1 MRRFITAACA
11 TTLGI
16 SLSTALAVAGSASAA
31 TTHHATPAGT
41 TIVVSPG
48 QSIQAA
54 VNHAR
59 PGDTVLLK
67 RGVYHQSVQI
77 RTDGI
82 TLRGSGNSRRG
93 TVLMPP
99 AAKPRSVCASGFGV
113 TGVCVL
119 AKKVDPKSGAVL
131 QMVSNDTITGM
142 YVTGF
147 PANGVF
153 GYGTNG
159 LTVTNVSAV
168 NDGAYGISRF
178 VSTRTLF
185 AGDTAVGNHEAGF
198 YVGDSPDADTVVRD
212 NVAVGN
218 QFGIFVRH
226 AREVTVLR
234 NLATRNCEGILV
246 LDDGQKGGAGNAAI
260 LRNVAAG
267 NNKFCPKTADTP
279 VSTQGGGILLLGA
292 TRTLVAHNAV
302 SGNAGRQ
309 FNSGGIVVL
318 SASKISHGSNPNHDT
333 IAANHAF
340 HNRPADLIWD
350 GTGTGVHFVANHCG
364 ASQPA
369 GLCH

>member
-1 MRRFITAACA
+1 MRRYITAACA

-16 SLSTALAVAGSASAA
+16 TLSTAIAAAGPASAA
-31 TTHHATPAGT
+31 TTHHAMSGGT

-82 TLRGSGNSRRG
+82 TLRGSGNSLRG
-93 TVLMPP
+93 TVLKPP
-99 AAKPRSVCASGFGV
+99 AAKPHTLCTGVFGV
-113 TGVCVL
+113 TGVCIL
-119 AKKVDPKSGAVL
+119 AKKVNTKTGAVL
-131 QMVSNDTITGM
+131 KRVRGDTITRM

-159 LTVTNVSAV
+159 MTVTNVSAV
-168 NDGAYGISRF
+168 NDGDYGISRF
-178 VSTRTLF
+178 ESTRTLF
-185 AGDTAVGNHEAGF
+185 ARDTAVGNHEAGF

-218 QFGIFVRH
+218 QFGIFIRH
-226 AREVTVLR
+226 AREVTVFH

-267 NNKFCPKTADTP
+267 NNKFCPKHGDTP
-279 VSTQGGGILLLGA
+279 VNIRGGGILLLGA

-318 SASKISHGSNPNHDT
+318 SAARISHGSNPDHDT

-350 GTGTGVHFVANHCG
+350 GTGVGVHFVANHCG
-364 ASQPA
+364 KSQPA